1 MFPDSI
7 VPYLV
12 VCVVALLVSAL
23 TLYSGFGLG
32 TLLMPAF
39 ALFFPVE
46 VAVAATA
53 IVHLLTNL
61 FKFGL
66 LWKHADTGVVVRFAL
81 PGAVLA
87 VVGASLLTALADL
100 PVLAQY
106 SLANH
111 TYSVAPSR
119 LVIGVLILFFA
130 LVELVPVLGGMV
142 RFGEPHLLLGGAISG
157 FLGGLSGHQGAL
169 RSAVLIRCGLEKEA
183 FIATGVACA
192 AVVDLSRLA
201 VYGVVFY
208 AQSFGQLTESGGI
221 QLAAAATA
229 AACVGVSVSKRL
241 MTKVT
246 MHSIHRLVGVMLVLL
261 AVTMAA
267 GLI

>member
-1 MFPDSI
+1 MFADPI
-7 VPYLV
+7 VPYVV

-61 FKFGL
+61 FKLGL
-66 LWKHADTGVVVRFAL
+66 LWRHADAGVVLRFAL
-81 PGAVLA
+81 PGAALA
-87 VVGASLLTALADL
+87 VVGASLLTALAGL

-106 SLANH
+106 AIGGQ
-111 TYSVAPSR
+111 TYAIVPSR
-119 LVIGVLILFFA
+119 LIIGALILFFA
-130 LVELVPVLGGMV
+130 LVELVPVLGRIV
-142 RFGEPHLLLGGAISG
+142 RFGRPHLLLGGAISG

-183 FIATGVACA
+183 FIATGVVCA
-192 AVVDLSRLA
+192 VVVDLSRLA

-208 AQSFGQLTESGGI
+208 AQSFGQLTASGGFE
-221 QLAAAATA
+221 LVAAATA
-229 AACVGVSVSKRL
+229 AAFVGVLVSKRL
-241 MTKVT
+241 MRKVT
-246 MHSIHRLVGVMLVLL
+246 MHAIHRLVGIMLVLL
-261 AVTMAA
+261 AVTLAA